1 MSSSDQ
7 STNVD
12 PGVVIAR
19 DREDVAV
26 GDEIVR
32 HRRSSRLVHWAMA
45 GFFLVTLGSGMPIW
59 TPVCGWMAAFFGG
72 LEVCR
77 WLHPWSG
84 IAFVVATWLMFAQWK
99 RDMRIEEVDKPWIGP
114 RMFQYMAHSEGNEE
128 IGKYNGGQKIFFWS
142 AIAAALVMAASGVVL
157 WWPESF
163 AASLRQASIL
173 VHELGFIYFACAI
186 VLHVYFG
193 TAAEPGTF
201 RSMTRGTVTRAWAR
215 LHHPRWYREV
225 TGDDA
230 KKR

>member
-1 MSSSDQ
+1 MSSADQ
-7 STNVD
+7 TTNVD

-19 DREDVAV
+19 EREDVAV
-26 GDEIVR
+26 GDVIVR

-45 GFFLVTLGSGMPIW
+45 GFFLVCLGSGMPIW
-59 TPVCGWMAAFFGG
+59 TPVFGWMANLFGG
-72 LEVCR
+72 LETCR

-84 IAFVVATWLMFAQWK
+84 IAFVVSTWLMFGQWR

-114 RMFQYMAHSEGNEE
+114 RMFKYMAHSEGNEE

-142 AIAAALVMAASGVVL
+142 AIVAALVMAASGVVL
-157 WWPESF
+157 WWPEQFS
-163 AASLRQASIL
+163 SGLRQASIL
-173 VHELGFIYFACAI
+173 LHEAGFIYFACSI

-225 TGDDA
+225 TGDDSR
-230 KKR
+230 KR

>member
-1 MSSSDQ
+1 MSSSEQ
-7 STNVD
+7 TTHVD

-19 DREDVAV
+19 EREDVAV

-45 GFFLVTLGSGMPIW
+45 LFFLVCLGSGMPIW
-59 TPVCGWMAAFFGG
+59 TPVLGWMAGFFGG

-84 IAFVVATWLMFAQWK
+84 IVFVVSTWLMFGQWK

-114 RMFQYMAHSEGNEE
+114 RFLKYMAHSEGNEE
-128 IGKYNGGQKIFFWS
+128 VGKYNGGQKIFFWS
-142 AIAAALVMAASGVVL
+142 AIVAALVMAASGVVL
-157 WWPESF
+157 WWPEQFS
-163 AASLRQASIL
+163 SGLRQASIL
-173 VHELGFIYFACAI
+173 VHELGFIYFACSV
-186 VLHVYFG
+186 VLHIYFG

-225 TGDDA
+225 TGEDA
-230 KKR
+230 RKR